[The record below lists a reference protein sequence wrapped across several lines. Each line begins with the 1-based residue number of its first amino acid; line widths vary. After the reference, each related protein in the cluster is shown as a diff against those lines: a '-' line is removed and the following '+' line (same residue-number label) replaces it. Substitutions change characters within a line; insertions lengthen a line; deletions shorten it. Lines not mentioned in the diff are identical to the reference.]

1 MISMFISELL
11 GAVLQVV
18 LFALIP
24 FIVWLITAR
33 KTEKLL
39 PWLGI
44 KKPVPEEP
52 AAKAW
57 CIAAGAA
64 VVYSIVMLLL
74 LKFVFAGGVANSVS
88 ENFKGKGAAAIPA
101 ILVYSFIRTG
111 LSEEL
116 LFRGFL
122 YKLLNKKFSF
132 AAANTIQALLFGA
145 LHGVPIFLAT
155 NNILSL
161 ILLTLLPACMG
172 WVMGWIDHKKNDG
185 SVIPSWILHGTVNL
199 ISQLF
204 TI

>member
-64 VVYSIVMLLL
+64 VVYSVVMLLL
-74 LKFVFAGGVANSVS
+74 MKFVFADIPVS

-122 YKLLNKKFSF
+122 YKLLSKKLDFIP
-132 AAANTIQALLFGA
+132 ANTIQALLFGA

-155 NNILSL
+155 NNILAL